1 MPTTRAK
8 RLAAK
13 KPVRKA
19 KFQADLAPIE
29 DSIVRSLKQELQVTS
44 NSDFLSDAVALFRWA
59 VAERK
64 LGRQIVSEST
74 TGEKKVL
81 VHPRLERVAPEG
93 GLPHATIDWDEKELA
108 HLAHLAQ
115 LAAAEPAKPTK
126 ALIRAVRS

>member
-1 MPTTRAK
+1 MPTTK
-8 RLAAK
+8 RLVAK

-29 DSIVRSLKQELQVTS
+29 DSIIRSLKQELQVTS
-44 NSDFLSDAVALFRWA
+44 NSDFLSDAVALFPWA

-64 LGRQIVSEST
+64 MGHQIVSEST

-81 VHPRLERVAPEG
+81 VHPRLERVAPEV

-108 HLAHLAQ
+108 HLAQ
-115 LAAAEPAKPTK
+115 LATSEPAKPPE
-126 ALIRAVRS
+126 ALIRAVRG